1 MEVYKAGVLW
11 VIHNKNVIKCSDM
24 LICIRFSKWTEKG
37 IYCILCFLL
46 FVPVLD
52 ASVFWICV
60 LGRAGFGKLN
70 L

>member
-1 MEVYKAGVLW
+1 
-11 VIHNKNVIKCSDM
+11 M
-24 LICIRFSKWTEKG
+24 LICIRFSKWTEKS

-60 LGRAGFGKLN
+60 LGRAGFGKGSLSVCF
-70 L
+70 